1 MSGPPNVET
10 LVVLRP
16 IAVDTGG
23 LDREGQLVLA
33 NGLLVGLLV
42 RLDDPA
48 HARMGHWFLE
58 VALGPLLGSRP
69 TPFAD
74 LETATRWLRLQPGS
88 RTWCEI
94 SAARTFWRV
103 VGRRLRLVR

>member
-1 MSGPPNVET
+1 MYGLPNVET
-10 LVVLRP
+10 LVVLKP

-33 NGLLVGLLV
+33 NGLLVALLV

-48 HARMGHWFLE
+48 HARVGHWYLE

-69 TPFAD
+69 MPFAD
-74 LETATRWLRLQPGS
+74 LEAAARWMRQRLRGG
-88 RTWCEI
+88 
-94 SAARTFWRV
+94 SAA
-103 VGRRLRLVR
+103 